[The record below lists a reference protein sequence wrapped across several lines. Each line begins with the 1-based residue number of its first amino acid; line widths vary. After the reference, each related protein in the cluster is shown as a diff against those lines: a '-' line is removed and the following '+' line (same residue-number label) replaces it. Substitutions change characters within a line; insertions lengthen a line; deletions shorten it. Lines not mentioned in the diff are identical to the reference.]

1 MSQDHSDRF
10 FESDSFFLKV
20 GQRPVTRAAEE
31 KRFPRAQPCT
41 CTSTLHSY
49 INIYMV
55 PHPPHVPTPVF
66 SISALGSDGFL
77 GCPCSHAFLQNLSCR
92 TAWVNG
98 IGGVPVD
105 IMFVS
110 HVELQNS
117 RRGPRKGVFRRIQ
130 NVFC

>member
-49 INIYMV
+49 IYIYIYMV
-55 PHPPHVPTPVF
+55 PHPPPCTH
-66 SISALGSDGFL
+66 ACLLNLGFGKRWVL
-77 GCPCSHAFLQNLSCR
+77 GMPLFPCLSPKSQLQN
-92 TAWVNG
+92 
-98 IGGVPVD
+98 GV
-105 IMFVS
+105 
-110 HVELQNS
+110 
-117 RRGPRKGVFRRIQ
+117 G
-130 NVFC
+130 

>member
-49 INIYMV
+49 IYIYIYIYLYGTPPPPMYPRLSSQSRLWEAMGSWDALV
-55 PHPPHVPTPVF
+55 PMPF
-66 SISALGSDGFL
+66 SKISA
-77 GCPCSHAFLQNLSCR
+77 A
-92 TAWVNG
+92 
-98 IGGVPVD
+98 
-105 IMFVS
+105 
-110 HVELQNS
+110 E
-117 RRGPRKGVFRRIQ
+117 RRGLMGSGE
-130 NVFC
+130 CL